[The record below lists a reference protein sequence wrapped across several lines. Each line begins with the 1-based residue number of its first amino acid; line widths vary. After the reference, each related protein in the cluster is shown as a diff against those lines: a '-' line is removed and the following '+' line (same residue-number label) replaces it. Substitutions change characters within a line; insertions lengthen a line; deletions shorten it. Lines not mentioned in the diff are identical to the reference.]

1 MESAD
6 AVMRDVALDHARR
19 GFLVFP
25 LYEPTDNGC
34 ACGNAKCANVGKHPR
49 LRDWQQKATT
59 DTGKI
64 ARWWNATPN
73 ANVGIATGQGLYVL
87 DLDGEQG
94 RGAAGDLELPATL
107 TARSGRVD
115 GGTHLLFSIP
125 ADLEL
130 RNASGKTIAPGIDG
144 RGDGG
149 FIVGAGSLH
158 SSGQRYTWTNDLEP
172 APLPPALLERLANR
186 PAPADALTPDQLAG
200 FKANAAALPAGERAE
215 LQLEAQDRMD
225 QATRTLAALPLEEGN
240 GRGTKFYGAA
250 WSLGECVGAGVLDLT
265 AARDLLE
272 QAARDLMLAEDHD
285 AWRSIENGLAQG
297 AAQPLQPIEEPA
309 DSSPALAAEQTATT
323 APSADRYAGRRVD
336 VAAEMAKPPAPVPW
350 RAFPLVADGT
360 LTTLPGPGG
369 SGKSWLMYAIADG
382 VVDGTDVAGIE
393 CAQGPAVIFDGE
405 MGRLMAVDRI
415 RAGGYSPAIE
425 LYDAM
430 GLDLSLP
437 DDQAWFEAVIR
448 EHIDPAVGGFVG
460 IDALRRLTAS
470 KRENESD
477 DMGPVLVFLASMAR
491 RTNAAIVL
499 IHHMG
504 HEGRRARGSSVI
516 LDQSDGVFTFTRAR
530 DSEDDTVRQV
540 SARGDGTKAPR
551 YAKPPNDI
559 FLRLDEDGG
568 VLPADA
574 PHTVSKTATYEH
586 AIYTALPEKTKT
598 AIASACGTT
607 HSNTTWRAAWSSLLE
622 SGAVVQRDGHWH
634 PVAGK
639 APEAPKPAI

>member
-19 GFLVFP
+19 GRRVFP
-25 LYEPTDNGC
+25 LYEPTENGC
-34 ACGNAKCANVGKHPR
+34 ACGNSECTNVGKHPR
-49 LRDWQQKATT
+49 LRDWQRKATT
-59 DTGKI
+59 DPDRI
-64 ARWWNATPN
+64 ARWWKATPN
-73 ANVGIATGQGLYVL
+73 ANVGIATGQGLFVL
-87 DLDGEQG
+87 DLDGEQA
-94 RGAAGDLELPATL
+94 RSAAAELDLPATSS
-107 TARSGRVD
+107 ARTGRVD
-115 GGTHLLFSIP
+115 GGTHLLFSVP

-130 RNASGKTIAPGIDG
+130 RSASGKTIAPGIDG

-149 FIVGAGSLH
+149 FIVAAGSLH
-158 SSGQRYTWTNDLEP
+158 SSGNRYAWTNDLEP

-186 PAPADALTPDQLAG
+186 PGPADALTPEQLDG
-200 FKANAAALPAGERAE
+200 FKAAAAALPAGERAE
-215 LQLEAQDRMD
+215 LQREAHDRMD
-225 QATRTLAALPLEEGN
+225 QAARSLAALPLEEGN

-250 WSLGECVGAGVLDLT
+250 WSLGECVAAGVLDVT

-272 QAARDLMLAEDHD
+272 QAARGLMLAEDHD

-297 AAQPLQPIEEPA
+297 AAQPLQPIEELA
-309 DSSPALAAEQTATT
+309 DFGPALAVEPPTVT
-323 APSADRYAGRRVD
+323 PRADRYANRRVD
-336 VAAEMAKPPAPVPW
+336 VAAELAKPPEPVHW
-350 RAFPLVADGT
+350 RASPLVADGS

-382 VVDGTDVAGIE
+382 VVCGTDVAGIE

-405 MGRLMAVDRI
+405 MGRVMAVDRI
-415 RAGGYSPAIE
+415 RKGGYSSAIG

-430 GLDLSLP
+430 GLDLSRP
-437 DDQAWFEAVIR
+437 DDQEWFESVVS

-460 IDALRRLTAS
+460 IDSLRRLTPS
-470 KRENESD
+470 QRENESD

-491 RTNAAIVL
+491 RTNAAILL

-530 DSEDDTVRQV
+530 DSDDDTIRQV

-574 PHTVSKTATYEH
+574 PHTVSKTASYEH
-586 AIYTALPEKTKT
+586 AIYTALPKKTKT

-607 HSNTTWRAAWSSLLE
+607 HSNTTWRAAWSILLASE
-622 SGAVVQRDGHWH
+622 AVVQRDGHWH

-639 APEAPKPAI
+639 APEAPKPRI